1 MIDYATYCR
10 IHDARQSQGLNIGQ
24 IARALGL
31 DPKTVT
37 KWLAEPRYRPRLQ
50 PPRASKLDAYKAQI
64 RQWLEAHPYSAQQ
77 VFQRLREAGY
87 DGGLTIVKDYVSLVR
102 PRRAPAFLTLS
113 FAPGECAQVDWGCFG
128 SVPVG
133 NTRRKL
139 SFFVMVLCYSR
150 LMYVQF
156 TLSQQME
163 QFLACHLNAFAYFG
177 ARVPDKVMVD
187 NLKSAVLRRLTGEAP
202 VFNPRYRDFADQAG
216 FIIKPCNVGKGNEKG
231 RVESAVGYVK
241 KNFLNGLDIPDFS
254 ALNPA
259 VRVWLDTVANV
270 RTHGETQQRPV
281 DRFKEE
287 QTILHPL
294 PSAPFDVGTVQPV
307 RASSRFRVSY
317 DTNRY
322 SVPAEYASTVLTL
335 KVYQERLC
343 IYHHDKLIARHAR
356 CYERH
361 QDIEDPDHPKA
372 LLAQRRNAREQKLLG
387 RFLALSPQA
396 EAYYQALAQRRL
408 NPRHHV
414 QKIVALSEIYGTEA
428 VARAM
433 ADAFVFQAFSCEYIA
448 NVLESRARL
457 RPEPGALHL
466 TRRQDLLDLDL
477 PEPDLSA
484 YGAGT
489 AETAEDP
496 GTHTEANA
504 DEDKDDETESST

>member
-10 IHDARQSQGLNIGQ
+10 IQDAHHRQGLNISQ
-24 IARALGL
+24 IAQALSL

-37 KWLAEPRYRPRLQ
+37 KWLAEPRYRARLQ
-50 PPRASKLDAYKAQI
+50 VPRPSKLDPYKAQI

-87 DGGLTIVKDYVSLVR
+87 DGGPTIVKDYVHLVR
-102 PRRAPAFLTLS
+102 PRRAPAFLTLT

-150 LMYVQF
+150 LLYVEF

-241 KNFLNGLDIPDFS
+241 KNFLNGLEIPDFS

-270 RTHGETQQRPV
+270 RTHGETHQRPV
-281 DRFKEE
+281 DRFDEE
-287 QTILHPL
+287 KVLLHPL
-294 PSAPFDVGTVQPV
+294 PAGPFECATVHSV

-322 SVPAEYASTVLTL
+322 SVPAEYAGAILTL
-335 KVYQERLC
+335 KVFADRLC
-343 IYHHDKLIARHAR
+343 IYHHEKLIARHAR
-356 CYERH
+356 CYEH
-361 QDIEDPDHPKA
+361 YQDLEDPDHPKA
-372 LLAQRRNAREQKLLG
+372 LLAQRHNAREQKLLG
-387 RFLALSPQA
+387 RFLALCPCA

-433 ADAFVFQAFSCEYIA
+433 EDAFAFQAFSCEYIA

-484 YGAGT
+484 YAAGR

-496 GTHTEANA
+496 AMQTDTNA
-504 DEDKDDETESST
+504 DEDDDTEGST

>member
-10 IHDARQSQGLNIGQ
+10 IQDAHQHQGLNISQ
-24 IARALGL
+24 IARALSL

-37 KWLAEPRYRPRLQ
+37 KWLTEPRYRPRLTVAR
-50 PPRASKLDAYKAQI
+50 PSKLDPYKAQI

-77 VFQRLREAGY
+77 VFQRLREAGFE
-87 DGGLTIVKDYVSLVR
+87 GGPTIVKDYVSVVR
-102 PRRAPAFLTLS
+102 PRRAPAFLTLT
-113 FAPGECAQVDWGCFG
+113 FAPGECAQVHWGCYG
-128 SVPVG
+128 AVSVG
-133 NTRRKL
+133 NSRRQL

-150 LMYVQF
+150 LLYVEL

-177 ARVPDKVMVD
+177 GGVPDKVMVD

-241 KNFLNGLDIPDFS
+241 KNFLNGLEIPDFS

-270 RTHGETQQRPV
+270 RTHGETHQRPV
-281 DRFKEE
+281 DRFDEE
-287 QTILHPL
+287 KVLLHPL
-294 PSAPFDVGTVQPV
+294 PAGPFECATVHSV

-322 SVPAEYASTVLTL
+322 SVPAEYAGAILTL
-335 KVYQERLC
+335 KVFADRLC
-343 IYHHDKLIARHAR
+343 IYHHEKLIARHAR
-356 CYERH
+356 CYERY
-361 QDIEDPDHPKA
+361 QDLEDPDHPKA
-372 LLAQRRNAREQKLLG
+372 LLAQRHNAREQKLLG
-387 RFLALSPQA
+387 RFLALCPCA

-414 QKIVALSEIYGTEA
+414 QKIVALSEIYGAEA

-433 ADAFVFQAFSCEYIA
+433 EDAFAFQAFSCEYIA

-484 YGAGT
+484 YAAGR

-496 GTHTEANA
+496 AMQTHTNA
-504 DEDKDDETESST
+504 DEDDDTEGST